1 MKIEVRIAQWL
12 LASVFLVMGGFRLWQ
27 ALHGVQMG
35 NMTLLM
41 SSGEVLRFVRKGGI
55 VSVSLLEGAKAEAL
69 EIILPDDCE
78 VIGKSLKDIKLPRA
92 CLVCAVVHDNEAVVP
107 NGNTVL
113 YAGDRIIIFVKS
125 EFVKRVMP
133 FFESRG

>member
-1 MKIEVRIAQWL
+1 MEKVGVDIVLSSRL
-12 LASVFLVMGGFRLWQ
+12 L
-27 ALHGVQMG
+27 
-35 NMTLLM
+35 
-41 SSGEVLRFVRKGGI
+41 SSGEVLRFVRKGSI